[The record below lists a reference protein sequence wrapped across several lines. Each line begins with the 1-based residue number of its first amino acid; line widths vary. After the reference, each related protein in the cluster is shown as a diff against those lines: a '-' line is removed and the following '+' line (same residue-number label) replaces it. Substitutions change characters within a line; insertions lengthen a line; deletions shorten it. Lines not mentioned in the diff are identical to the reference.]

1 MERGL
6 RLTLVVLSI
15 AGIVVAL
22 CVLAGMG
29 CAKPQER
36 LNAPPQGHTERPN
49 KLQEPFVYM
58 TDNALLADMSM
69 SAVHFVPH
77 QAELNANGVRRLK
90 RYVQILKI
98 YGGTLRYDGVSDAAP
113 LVQGRMEQIKEFLLA
128 QGLEPDRV
136 QVKRAL
142 AGGEGMNASEAI
154 VVREAANFKPEQ
166 TSGGGPT
173 TPAAGGSGQAS
184 AGSGTTGSK

>member
-1 MERGL
+1 MERAL

-15 AGIVVAL
+15 AGIVFSL

-29 CAKPQER
+29 CTNPSER
-36 LNAPPQGHTERPN
+36 LNAPPQGHTDRPN

-58 TDNALLADMSM
+58 TDNAMLADMSM
-69 SAVHFVPH
+69 STVHFVPH

-90 RYVQILKI
+90 RYAQILKI
-98 YGGTLRYDGVSDAAP
+98 YGGTLRYDGVSDAAG

-128 QGLEPDRV
+128 QGLESDRV
-136 QVKRAL
+136 QIKKAL

-154 VVREAANFKPEQ
+154 AVREAANFKPPDQ
-166 TSGGGPT
+166 ASGGMAATPGGGGA
-173 TPAAGGSGQAS
+173 PAAG
-184 AGSGTTGSK
+184 AGSAAPH